1 MNIYIEKST
10 LFATTILSLGLL
22 SIAPAAAQAGAVD
35 EDQGGIR
42 EIVVTARKVSENL
55 QTTPVAVTALD
66 TTALQQRQIT
76 SVAQIVQAAPSLS
89 IQIGGTGNSGL
100 AYVAIRGNAQNSPNS
115 ATDAAVGIYVDGV
128 YYGRPMI
135 GNLGL
140 LDLASAEVLRGTQ
153 GTLFGRNTTGGAL
166 NLTTVVPGGELTG
179 YIRGTLGN
187 RDFRSVEGAVTLPLN
202 GDELS
207 LRVAGR
213 YSERGPLGKNPLRA
227 VDPETIKHD
236 INARAT
242 LRFAPAGSPLEIII
256 RGDIIRTKDS
266 YNNSALTAVNPTG
279 ASAGLYASQNI
290 SQYLQS
296 QGNNF
301 YRNYSNPQTGSDN
314 VDSPWNHNRAEGVSG
329 TIEYDLGG
337 AQIKSITAW
346 RHSNTGDQADID
358 GTPVPVIS
366 YGSDYVQ
373 RQFSEEL
380 QISGKVD
387 RLDWIFGGM
396 YFRESGHEQTESY
409 PFQKTD
415 LKFLAL
421 NPAFG
426 PNYANGQIAPST
438 FGFSNFKSSSRALFA
453 QANYELT
460 DSLRATAGFRYT
472 WDTRSIVRR
481 GINNATSAPE
491 YIITPV
497 ASLGFPVRV
506 VQPGTCQ
513 VGVNAGTVAG
523 DACAQPLS
531 AKFKYPAWTLG
542 LDYQMGDGKFIYAK
556 TGGAAMAGGFN
567 TRQTPPGFGSF
578 KPEKVKDAE
587 IGFKGDFLDRRLRVN
602 LAGFYVWRNDAQN
615 IVNLFA
621 NGALTQFVQNAGKV
635 RSHGIE
641 LETTAQPWEGM
652 ELNVAASRLWSKYKA
667 GSFTG
672 VSGVT
677 GMTID
682 RSGEEVLQ
690 APKWI
695 YNVAATQRIP
705 YSGGELVASMN
716 YAYQGSRAMCN
727 DTPDLTYGTSATN
740 PADTAAKRAAD
751 YAVYNQQCK
760 LKGYGLLNG
769 RIGLE
774 LNNGIELSIWGK
786 NLLETH
792 YYVSQF
798 NGYLSLGQSIK
809 FQGAPQTFGATIGYK
824 F

>member
-1 MNIYIEKST
+1 MSIF
-10 LFATTILSLGLL
+10 LGRRALLATTISSLGLA
-22 SIAPAAAQAGAVD
+22 SVTPAFAQAEAVSD
-35 EDQGGIR
+35 DQEGIR
-42 EIVVTARKVSENL
+42 DIVVTARKISENL

-66 TTALQQRQIT
+66 TTALEQRQIA

-89 IQIGGTGNSGL
+89 IQVGGTGNSGL

-115 ATDAAVGIYVDGV
+115 ASDAAVGIYVDGV

-166 NLTTVVPGGELTG
+166 NMTTVVPDGELEG
-179 YIRGTLGN
+179 FVRGTLGN
-187 RDFRSVEGAVTLPLN
+187 RDFRSVEGAVSLPLN
-202 GDELS
+202 GDVLS

-213 YSERGPLGKNPLRA
+213 YSERGALGNNPLRA

-242 LRFAPAGSPLEIII
+242 LRFAPEDSPLEVIL

-279 ASAGLYASQNI
+279 ASAGLYASHDI
-290 SQYLQS
+290 SQYLQT
-296 QGNNF
+296 QDNNF
-301 YRNYSNPQTGSDN
+301 YRTYTDLLTGNANID
-314 VDSPWNHNRAEGVSG
+314 DPWNHNRAEGLSG

-337 AQIKSITAW
+337 AQIMSITAW

-358 GTPVPVIS
+358 STPVPVIS
-366 YGSDYVQ
+366 YASDYVQ

-380 QISGKVD
+380 QVSGKTD
-387 RLDWIFGGM
+387 RFDWIFGGM
-396 YFRESGHEQTESY
+396 YFRESGSEITESF
-409 PFQKTD
+409 PFQMTD

-438 FGFSNFKSSSRALFA
+438 RSFSNFKASSRALFA
-453 QANYELT
+453 QVNYELT
-460 DSLRATAGFRYT
+460 DALRATAGFRYT

-481 GINNATSAPE
+481 SVTNITSAPE

-497 ASLGFPVRV
+497 ASLGFPLRV
-506 VQPGTCQ
+506 VQPGTCS

-531 AKFKYPAWTLG
+531 AKFQYPAWTLG

-567 TRQTPPGFGSF
+567 TRFTPPGFASF

-587 IGFKGDFLDRRLRVN
+587 IGFKGDFLDRRLRIN

-615 IVNLFA
+615 IVNLFT

-652 ELNVAASRLWSKYKA
+652 ELNFAGSRLWSKYKA

-682 RSGEEVLQ
+682 RSGEVVPQ
-690 APKWI
+690 APKWT

-705 YSGGELVASMN
+705 YSGGEVVASMN

-751 YAVYNQQCK
+751 YAIYNEQCN

-769 RIGLE
+769 RIALE
-774 LNNGIELSIWGK
+774 LNNGLELSIWGK

-809 FQGAPQTFGATIGYK
+809 FQGAPQSFGATIGYK

>member
-1 MNIYIEKST
+1 MSIFHRKNA
-10 LFATTILSLGLL
+10 LLAATALSLGLGG
-22 SIAPAAAQAGAVD
+22 ITPASAQAVTEG

-42 EIVVTARKVSENL
+42 DIVVTARKVSENL

-66 TTALQQRQIT
+66 SIALEERQIS

-89 IQIGGTGNSGL
+89 IQVGGTGNSGL
-100 AYVAIRGNAQNSPNS
+100 VFVAIRGNAQNSPNS
-115 ATDAAVGIYVDGV
+115 ASDAAVGIYVDGV

-166 NLTTVVPGGELTG
+166 NMTTVVPGGDFKG
-179 YIRGTLGN
+179 YVRATLGN
-187 RDFRSVEGAVTLPLN
+187 RDFRSVEGAVTVPLN
-202 GDELS
+202 GEALS

-213 YSERGPLGKNPLRA
+213 YSERGPLGNNPIRA
-227 VDPETIKHD
+227 VDPETVKHD
-236 INARAT
+236 INGRAT
-242 LRFAPAGSPLEIII
+242 LRFAPEGSPLEITL

-279 ASAGLYASQNI
+279 AATGLYASQNI
-290 SQYLQS
+290 RQYLQT
-296 QGNNF
+296 QDNNF
-301 YRNYSNPQTGSDN
+301 YRTYTNPATGNAN
-314 VDSPWNHNRAEGVSG
+314 VDDPWNHNRAEGVSG
-329 TIEYDLGG
+329 TIDYDLGDIK
-337 AQIKSITAW
+337 IKSITAW

-366 YGSDYVQ
+366 YASDYVQ
-373 RQFSEEL
+373 RQISEEL
-380 QISGKVD
+380 QISGKTD

-396 YFRESGHEQTESY
+396 YFRETGTEVTESF

-415 LKFLAL
+415 LRFLAL

-438 FGFSNFKSSSRALFA
+438 RSFSNFKSSSRALFA

-460 DSLRATAGFRYT
+460 DALRVTGGFRYT
-472 WDTRSIVRR
+472 WDTRGIVRR
-481 GINNATSAPE
+481 SVTNITSAPE
-491 YIITPV
+491 YVITPV
-497 ASLGFPVRV
+497 ASLGFPLRV
-506 VQPGTCQ
+506 VQPGTCS
-513 VGVNAGTVAG
+513 VGPNAGTVAG
-523 DACAQPLS
+523 DACALPLT

-542 LDYQMGDGKFIYAK
+542 LDYEMGDGKFIYAK

-567 TRQTPPGFGSF
+567 TRFTPAGLESF

-615 IVNLFA
+615 IVNLFS

-635 RSHGIE
+635 RSYGLE
-641 LETTAQPWEGM
+641 LETTAQPWGGM
-652 ELNVAASRLWSKYKA
+652 ELNFAASRLWSKYKA

-672 VSGVT
+672 ISGVT
-677 GMTID
+677 GMVID
-682 RSGEEVLQ
+682 RSGEVVPQ
-690 APKWI
+690 APKWTF
-695 YNVAATQRIP
+695 NVAATQRIR
-705 YSGGELVASMN
+705 YSGGEVVTSLN

-727 DTPDLTYGTSATN
+727 DSPDLTYGTSATN
-740 PADTAAKRAAD
+740 PADTAAKRIAD

-769 RIGLE
+769 RIGVE
-774 LNNGIELSIWGK
+774 LDSGIEISIWGK

-798 NGYLSLGQSIK
+798 NGYLSLGQAIK
-809 FQGAPQTFGATIGYK
+809 FQGSPRTVGATVAYK